1 MKRFKGKNKFITHKN
16 LTIIVLCLI
25 FLNTFFLIKSIGV
38 KITDNMYGICQKVI
52 SDVMT
57 NIVNA
62 NIKGEVFHKYN
73 INDLITINKNENK
86 VESVDYNLENAY
98 NLLIEI
104 KKSIMKN
111 VAETKDLGYF
121 DARFDNSKIYLKLP
135 FYNYTNNLLL
145 ANVGPKIE
153 SRIAILQSISGNM
166 KTKVKT
172 YGINSLQIELYINFT
187 IESSVVIPFKE
198 KGLVNSYDVL
208 VASKVIQGEIP
219 SFYNGLLEKNSD
231 LINLN

>member
-1 MKRFKGKNKFITHKN
+1 MKRFKGKNKFITNKN

-25 FLNTFFLIKSIGV
+25 FLSTLFLIKSIGV
-38 KITDNMYGICQKVI
+38 KITGNMYGICQKII
-52 SDVMT
+52 SDAMT
-57 NIVNA
+57 NIVNS
-62 NIKGEVFHKYN
+62 NIKGEIFHKYN

-86 VESVDYNLENAY
+86 VESVDYNLDNAY

-111 VAETKDLGYF
+111 VADTDNLGYF
-121 DARFDNSKIYLKLP
+121 DARFDNSKIYMKLP

-145 ANVGPKIE
+145 ANIGPKIE
-153 SRIAILQSISGNM
+153 SRISILQSISGNM

>member
-1 MKRFKGKNKFITHKN
+1 MKRFKGKNKFITNKN

-38 KITDNMYGICQKVI
+38 KITNNMYGICQKVI

-111 VAETKDLGYF
+111 VAETGYLGYF

-198 KGLVNSYDVL
+198 KDLVNSYDVL

>member
-1 MKRFKGKNKFITHKN
+1 MKRFKGKNKFITNKN

-86 VESVDYNLENAY
+86 VESVDYNLDNAY

-187 IESSVVIPFKE
+187 IERSVVIPFKE

>member
-1 MKRFKGKNKFITHKN
+1 MKRFKGKNKFITNKN

-25 FLNTFFLIKSIGV
+25 FLNSFFLIKSIGV

>member
-1 MKRFKGKNKFITHKN
+1 MKRFKGKNKFITNKN

-25 FLNTFFLIKSIGV
+25 FLNSFFLIKSIGV

-111 VAETKDLGYF
+111 VTETKDLGYF

>member
-1 MKRFKGKNKFITHKN
+1 MKRFKGKNKFITNKN

-73 INDLITINKNENK
+73 INDLITINKKENK

-111 VAETKDLGYF
+111 VTETGDLGYF
-121 DARFDNSKIYLKLP
+121 DASFDNSKIYLKLP

-145 ANVGPKIE
+145 ANVGPKIK
-153 SRIAILQSISGNM
+153 SRIVILQSISGNM

-198 KGLVNSYDVL
+198 KDLVNSYDVL

>member
-1 MKRFKGKNKFITHKN
+1 MKRFKGKNKFITNKN

-25 FLNTFFLIKSIGV
+25 FLSTFFLIKSIGV

-111 VAETKDLGYF
+111 VADTGNLGYF
-121 DARFDNSKIYLKLP
+121 DARFDNSKIYMKLP

-153 SRIAILQSISGNM
+153 SRISILQSISGNM

-187 IESSVVIPFKE
+187 IESAVVIPFKE
-198 KGLVNSYDVL
+198 NDLVNSYDVL
-208 VASKVIQGEIP
+208 VASKIIQGEIP

-231 LINLN
+231 LINLS

>member
-1 MKRFKGKNKFITHKN
+1 MKRFKGKNKFITNKN

>member
-1 MKRFKGKNKFITHKN
+1 MKRFKVKNKFITNKN

-38 KITDNMYGICQKVI
+38 NITDNMYGICQKVI

-57 NIVNA
+57 NIVND

-111 VAETKDLGYF
+111 VAETGDLGYF

>member
-1 MKRFKGKNKFITHKN
+1 MKRFKVKNKFITNKN

-38 KITDNMYGICQKVI
+38 NITDNMYGICQKVI

-57 NIVNA
+57 NIVND

-111 VAETKDLGYF
+111 VAETGDLGYF

-166 KTKVKT
+166 KTKIKT

>member
-1 MKRFKGKNKFITHKN
+1 MKRFKGKNKFITNKN

-57 NIVNA
+57 NIVND

-111 VAETKDLGYF
+111 VAETGDLGYF

-166 KTKVKT
+166 KTKIKT

>member
-1 MKRFKGKNKFITHKN
+1 MKRFKVKNKFITNKN

-57 NIVNA
+57 NIVND

-111 VAETKDLGYF
+111 VAETGDLGYF

-166 KTKVKT
+166 KTKIKT

>member
-1 MKRFKGKNKFITHKN
+1 MKRFKGKNKFITNKN

-86 VESVDYNLENAY
+86 VESVDYNLDNAY

-208 VASKVIQGEIP
+208 IASKVIQGEIP

>member
-1 MKRFKGKNKFITHKN
+1 MKRFKGKNKFITNKN

-111 VAETKDLGYF
+111 VAETGDLGYF

>member
-1 MKRFKGKNKFITHKN
+1 MKRFKGKNKFITNKN

-86 VESVDYNLENAY
+86 VESVDYNLDNAY

>member
-1 MKRFKGKNKFITHKN
+1 MKRFKGKNKFITNKN
-16 LTIIVLCLI
+16 LIIIVLCLI

>member
-1 MKRFKGKNKFITHKN
+1 
-16 LTIIVLCLI
+16 
-25 FLNTFFLIKSIGV
+25 
-38 KITDNMYGICQKVI
+38 MYGICQKVI

-73 INDLITINKNENK
+73 ITDLITINKNENK
-86 VESVDYNLENAY
+86 IESVDYNLENAY

>member
-1 MKRFKGKNKFITHKN
+1 MKRFKGKNKFITNKN

-52 SDVMT
+52 SNVMT

-111 VAETKDLGYF
+111 VAETKGLGYF

>member
-1 MKRFKGKNKFITHKN
+1 MKRFKGKNKFITNKN

-111 VAETKDLGYF
+111 VAETGDLGYF

-166 KTKVKT
+166 KTKIKT

>member
-1 MKRFKGKNKFITHKN
+1 MKRFKGKNKFITNKN

-25 FLNTFFLIKSIGV
+25 FLSTLFLIKSIGV
-38 KITDNMYGICQKVI
+38 KITGNMYGICQKII
-52 SDVMT
+52 SDAMT
-57 NIVNA
+57 NIVNS
-62 NIKGEVFHKYN
+62 NIKGEIFHKYN

-111 VAETKDLGYF
+111 VADTDNLGYF
-121 DARFDNSKIYLKLP
+121 DARFDNSKIYMKLP

-145 ANVGPKIE
+145 ANIGPKIE

-187 IESSVVIPFKE
+187 IESAVVIPFKE
-198 KGLVNSYDVL
+198 KNLVNSYDVL
-208 VASKVIQGEIP
+208 VASKIIQGEIP

-231 LINLN
+231 LINLS